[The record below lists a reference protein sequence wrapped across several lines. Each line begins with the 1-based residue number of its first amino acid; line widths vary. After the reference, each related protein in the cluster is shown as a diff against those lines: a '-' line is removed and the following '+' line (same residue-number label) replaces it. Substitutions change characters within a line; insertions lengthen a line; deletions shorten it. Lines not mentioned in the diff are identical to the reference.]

1 MKNGMEK
8 IREMGE
14 GIIKL
19 REVTGSR
26 NVVGFGNRNFITG
39 VGIWE
44 PRKLKYLGLRV

>member
-1 MKNGMEK
+1 MEK
-8 IREMGE
+8 IREMRE

-26 NVVGFGNRNFITG
+26 NVVGFGNRNFIIGMGT
-39 VGIWE
+39 WE